1 MEQVTH
7 ADRHILNVCVC
18 PCFICP
24 LEGTV
29 ETQIPFFPSSERC
42 PLQIYSAFDFGIA
55 HYNSISNNWRY
66 LYLSHMCV
74 WLSMNDTGC
83 CVARSW
89 GCLCHLPLLSLQDRS
104 SQGRWPVGHHF
115 QGVWQVRQ
123 ALFCVCVCA
132 QSVNDCMCLVWTIN
146 ETTTF
151 FLKPHQ
157 VSGGHAQASENLQN
171 GACWQPGGLG
181 VGRFPISTFHMGQ
194 LPVCR

>member
-104 SQGRWPVGHHF
+104 SPGRWPVGHHF

-123 ALFCVCVCA
+123 ALFCVCVCTICKRLYVPRMDYKWNYNFLFKTTPGIWWSCA
-132 QSVNDCMCLVWTIN
+132 SFRKPTEWSLLAARGSGGWTISN
-146 ETTTF
+146 F
-151 FLKPHQ
+151 YL
-157 VSGGHAQASENLQN
+157 SY
-171 GACWQPGGLG
+171 GAAPSL
-181 VGRFPISTFHMGQ
+181 
-194 LPVCR
+194 